1 MAGRSSLKSL
11 PPAILDAVHDAIGRG
26 QTLDDICGLL
36 RDAGTERSRSA
47 VGRYAKDFAE
57 LAKQQRRV
65 QSIAAAFGNEFGS
78 SGDNQV
84 RMMNQLMTSVMTRAI
99 IPIASA
105 EDVAPGGG
113 EDDDEEGG
121 GALDTLAL
129 SRLAKAVKD
138 VTSSSKIDIEREA
151 KIREEEARRTRER
164 AAADATAA
172 GRAAGA
178 SEATLAAIRTSILGF
193 AA

>member
-11 PPAILDAVHDAIGRG
+11 PPQVLDAVHDAIGRG
-26 QTLDDICGLL
+26 ETLDDICALL
-36 RDAGTERSRSA
+36 RDLGTERSRSA
-47 VGRYAKDFAE
+47 VGRYAQGFNE
-57 LAKQQRRV
+57 LAKQQRRI
-65 QSIAAAFGNEFGS
+65 QSIAKAFGSEFGTS
-78 SGDNQV
+78 DDNQV
-84 RMMNQLMTSVMTRAI
+84 RVMNQLMTSVVTRAL

-105 EDVAPGGG
+105 EDDAIGGT
-113 EDDDEEGG
+113 DDEEGG
-121 GALDTLAL
+121 SGPDTLAL

-151 KIREEEARRTRER
+151 KIREEEARRTREK

-178 SEATLAAIRTSILGF
+178 SEETLSAIRTRILGF

>member
-11 PPAILDAVHDAIGRG
+11 PPQVLDAVHDAIGRG
-26 QTLDDICGLL
+26 ETLDDICALL
-36 RDAGTERSRSA
+36 RDLGTERSRSA
-47 VGRYAKDFAE
+47 VGRYAKGFAE
-57 LAKQQRRV
+57 LATQQRRI
-65 QSIAAAFGNEFGS
+65 QGIAAAFGNEFGQ

-105 EDVAPGGG
+105 EDDASGG
-113 EDDDEEGG
+113 DDEEGG
-121 GALDTLAL
+121 GLDTLAL

-164 AAADATAA
+164 AAAEATEA

-178 SEATLAAIRTSILGF
+178 SEATLSAIRTRILGF

>member
-11 PPAILDAVHDAIGRG
+11 PPKVLDAVHDAIGRG
-26 QTLDDICGLL
+26 ETIDDICGLL
-36 RDAGTERSRSA
+36 RNLGSERSRSA
-47 VGRYAKDFAE
+47 VGRYAQGFNE

-65 QSIAAAFGNEFGS
+65 QSIAKAFGSEFGS
-78 SGDNQV
+78 SDDNQV
-84 RMMNQLMTSVMTRAI
+84 RMMNQLMTSVVTRAL

-105 EDVAPGGG
+105 EDDAAG
-113 EDDDEEGG
+113 DDEEGG
-121 GALDTLAL
+121 GPVDTLAL

-164 AAADATAA
+164 AADEATAA
-172 GRAAGA
+172 GREAGV
-178 SEATLAAIRTSILGF
+178 SDATMAAIRTRILGF
-193 AA
+193 EA

>member
-36 RDAGTERSRSA
+36 RDLGTERSRSA

-65 QSIAAAFGNEFGS
+65 QSIAQAFGNEFGQ

-84 RMMNQLMTSVMTRAI
+84 RMLNQLMTSVMTRAI

-105 EDVAPGGG
+105 DDDATV
-113 EDDDEEGG
+113 DDEEGG
-121 GALDTLAL
+121 GGIDTLAL

-151 KIREEEARRTRER
+151 KIREEEARKARER
-164 AAADATAA
+164 AAQDATQA
-172 GRAAGA
+172 GRSAGA
-178 SEATLAAIRTSILGF
+178 SEETLEAIRAGILGIRL
-193 AA
+193 